1 MSSPARTPLALALAA
16 SLALIVA
23 MGVAT
28 SACTPLA
35 LLQDARIMPKG
46 EGAPGFGVAVSMPTR
61 KGTYAKPDGDTQ
73 DDQTDLYLKPLAH
86 VLGWYRR
93 GVGGQVEFQGLFS
106 LPTFTLGA
114 AMKVGLIGPDEGSPF
129 ALSLSAEMGGS
140 PVLGQALLAGGMN
153 ISVQVAE
160 KVSLDTA
167 GHFGVV
173 PGLWRRPGLTATAGV
188 SIKTDRRIWHVAGGY
203 TFDIGFDSN
212 PAAYLAVGFTE

>member
-1 MSSPARTPLALALAA
+1 MSRLPSHLASLALALA
-16 SLALIVA
+16 LA
-23 MGVAT
+23 GAT
-28 SACTPLA
+28 TAGCSPLA

-46 EGAPGFGVAVSMPTR
+46 EGTPGFGVAVSMPTK

-73 DDQTDLYLKPLAH
+73 DDQTDLYLKPLPH
-86 VLGWYRR
+86 VLGWYRH

-114 AMKVGLIGPDEGSPF
+114 AMKVGLIGADGGSPF
-129 ALSLSAEMGGS
+129 SVSLSAEMGGS
-140 PVLGQALLAGGMN
+140 PVLGQALLAGGMF
-153 ISVQVAE
+153 ISVQASK

-173 PGLWRRPGLTATAGV
+173 PGLWRRPALTATAGV
-188 SIKTDRRIWHVAGGY
+188 SIRTDQRVWHVAGGY

-212 PAAYLAVGFTE
+212 PAAYVAIGFTE